1 MPQTLRSATFGLF
14 FALFPAALYTTSA
27 AAQAYPSKP
36 VRMIIPFPPGGSN
49 DVVGRMIA
57 FQLSERLGKQVVVDN
72 QGGAGGIIGTEAV
85 ARSQPDG
92 HTLNLGGEMPQPL
105 KSAMLFLAL
114 TATVFATNAAAQV
127 YPSKPV
133 RLVIPFPPGGSNDV
147 VGRMIAFQLSDRLGR
162 QVVAD
167 NQGGAGGIIGT
178 EAVARALPDGHTLLL
193 ISVAHAF
200 GASMYK
206 LPYDP
211 INAFAPVAL
220 LGTGPV
226 VLAVT
231 TKLPVDSLKDLL
243 ALAREKPG
251 QLNYASAGVG
261 SFQHLASS
269 LFKLQSGLDIVHIPF
284 KGGGPAMMDV
294 IAGNTQIAIGSLI
307 QTLPHIRSGRLKPL
321 GVGSAKRV
329 PALPD
334 LPTISEAGVPGYEA
348 INWWG
353 MVAPAGTPRPVID
366 RLHRE
371 LSVILSSAET
381 KKRFETEGG
390 EAAQMSAEEF
400 GRFIASETVK
410 WAKVVKEAGIKPE

>member
-1 MPQTLRSATFGLF
+1 MSQTLKSATLGLTL
-14 FALFPAALYTTSA
+14 ALLAAALHATHA
-27 AAQAYPSKP
+27 AAQAYP
-36 VRMIIPFPPGGSN
+36 
-49 DVVGRMIA
+49 
-57 FQLSERLGKQVVVDN
+57 
-72 QGGAGGIIGTEAV
+72 T
-85 ARSQPDG
+85 
-92 HTLNLGGEMPQPL
+92 
-105 KSAMLFLAL
+105 
-114 TATVFATNAAAQV
+114 
-127 YPSKPV
+127 KPV

-147 VGRMIAFQLSDRLGR
+147 VGRMIAFQLSEPIGK
-162 QVVAD
+162 QVVVD

-178 EAVARALPDGHTLLL
+178 EAVARAPADGHTLLL

-211 INAFAPVAL
+211 IKAFAPVAL

-226 VLAVT
+226 VLAVNS
-231 TKLPVDSLKDLL
+231 KLPVNSLKDLI
-243 ALAREKPG
+243 ALAKEKPG

-284 KGGGPAMMDV
+284 KGGGPAMADV

-329 PALPD
+329 PVLPD
-334 LPTISEAGVPGYEA
+334 VPTISEAGVPGYEA
-348 INWWG
+348 TNWWG
-353 MVAPAGTPRPVID
+353 MVAPAGTPRPVIE
-366 RLHRE
+366 RLHKE
-371 LSVILSSAET
+371 LSVILASAET

-390 EAAQMSAEEF
+390 EAAQMSPEEF

-410 WAKVVKEAGIKPE
+410 WAKVVNEAGIKPE

>member
-1 MPQTLRSATFGLF
+1 MSQTLKSATLGLLL
-14 FALFPAALYTTSA
+14 ALLAAALYTTDA
-27 AAQAYPSKP
+27 VAQAYPSKP

-57 FQLSERLGKQVVVDN
+57 FQLSERLGRQVVVDN

-85 ARSQPDG
+85 ARAPADG
-92 HTLNLGGEMPQPL
+92 YM
-105 KSAMLFLAL
+105 
-114 TATVFATNAAAQV
+114 
-127 YPSKPV
+127 
-133 RLVIPFPPGGSNDV
+133 
-147 VGRMIAFQLSDRLGR
+147 
-162 QVVAD
+162 
-167 NQGGAGGIIGT
+167 
-178 EAVARALPDGHTLLL
+178 LLL

-231 TKLPVDSLKDLL
+231 ANLPVDSLKD
-243 ALAREKPG
+243 
-251 QLNYASAGVG
+251 
-261 SFQHLASS
+261 QHLASS

-329 PALPD
+329 AALPD

-348 INWWG
+348 TNWWG
-353 MVAPAGTPRPVID
+353 IVAPAGTPRPVIE
-366 RLHRE
+366 RLHKE
-371 LSVILSSAET
+371 LSVILASAET

-390 EAAQMSAEEF
+390 EAAQMSPEEF

-410 WAKVVKEAGIKPE
+410 WAKVVKDAGIKPE